1 MTNRSFR
8 TWSIRAGLAVLA
20 GVALYLTFRPLPV
33 PVDLAHVERGPLQV
47 TVNDDGETRVRE
59 VYVVSAPL
67 PGRVLR
73 FQGDVG
79 DPVTAGETVLAYI
92 VPTSPAFLDVRTR
105 SQLDASLEAAEAAR
119 DLAAAE
125 IGRTEAEMVFAR
137 TELRRSEE
145 LAAEGTISVAAL
157 DRARKEARAADAGL
171 QTARAALEVREHE
184 LVTARAA
191 LISPLQPASSALE
204 HRSGL
209 PVRAPVSGS
218 ILRIFHESEGV
229 IPAGTTLAEI
239 GDPTDLE
246 VVVDLL
252 SADAVLVSAGD
263 EVRIERWGGERP
275 INGVVRRVE
284 PYGITKISAL
294 GIEEQRV
301 NVIIDL
307 TDPIENWRRLGHGYK
322 VEAQIVRWHEDDV
335 LQVPTAALFRRGA
348 AWATFV
354 VRDGRAQISPVEV
367 GATNGRMAQVLAGL
381 HLNEVVVLYPSDR
394 VTEGSLVEPRAMP
407 GDVL

>member
-20 GVALYLTFRPLPV
+20 GLALYFTFRTRPV
-33 PVDLAHVERGPLQV
+33 PVDLAHVERGSLRV
-47 TVNDDGETRVRE
+47 TVSDDGETRVRE

-79 DPVTAGETVLAYI
+79 DPVTAGETVLAHML
-92 VPTSPAFLDVRTR
+92 PTSPAFLDVRTR
-105 SQLDASLEAAEAAR
+105 SQLGASVEAAEAAR
-119 DLAAAE
+119 DLASAE
-125 IGRTEAEMVFAR
+125 IGRIEAETVFAR

-157 DRARKEARAADAGL
+157 DRARKEARAADATL
-171 QTARAALEVREHE
+171 QTGRAALEMREHE
-184 LVTARAA
+184 LATARAA
-191 LISPLQPASSALE
+191 LISPLLAASSPPL
-204 HRSGL
+204 HSNGL

-218 ILRIFHESEGV
+218 ILRIFRESEGV
-229 IPAGTTLAEI
+229 VPAGTPLAEI

-252 SADAVLVSAGD
+252 SSDAVLVSAGD
-263 EVRIERWGGERP
+263 EVRIERWGGDEP
-275 INGVVRRVE
+275 ISGAVRRVE
-284 PYGITKISAL
+284 PYGVTKISAL

-307 TDPIENWRRLGHGYK
+307 TDPVEKWRRLGHGYK
-322 VEAQIVRWHEDDV
+322 VEAQIVRWQEDDV
-335 LQVPTAALFRRGA
+335 LQVPIAALFRRGA
-348 AWATFV
+348 AWAAFA
-354 VRDGRAQISPVEV
+354 VRDGRAQTVPVEV
-367 GATNGRMAQVLAGL
+367 GETNGRMAQVLAGL
-381 HLNEVVVLYPSDR
+381 DLDDVVVLYPSDR
-394 VTEGSLVEPRAMP
+394 VTDGSLVEPRARP
-407 GDVL
+407 GEGL